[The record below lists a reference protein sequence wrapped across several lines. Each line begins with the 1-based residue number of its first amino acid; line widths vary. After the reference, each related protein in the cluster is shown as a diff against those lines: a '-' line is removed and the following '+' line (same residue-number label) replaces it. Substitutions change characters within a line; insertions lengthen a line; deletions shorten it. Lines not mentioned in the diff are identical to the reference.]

1 MGISGISIINKYKNM
16 YTYIYREKEVRV
28 ADIQI
33 CSLFKYTL
41 NRLLKIFFA
50 FSVCML
56 YCNLKVYLNKK
67 LYEHMIWGKERW
79 GDARL
84 KQVD

>member
-1 MGISGISIINKYKNM
+1 MGISGILIINKYKNM

-67 LYEHMIWGKERW
+67 LYEHMIWGKER
-79 GDARL
+79 
-84 KQVD
+84 

>member
-1 MGISGISIINKYKNM
+1 M

-67 LYEHMIWGKERW
+67 LYEHMIWGKER
-79 GDARL
+79 
-84 KQVD
+84 